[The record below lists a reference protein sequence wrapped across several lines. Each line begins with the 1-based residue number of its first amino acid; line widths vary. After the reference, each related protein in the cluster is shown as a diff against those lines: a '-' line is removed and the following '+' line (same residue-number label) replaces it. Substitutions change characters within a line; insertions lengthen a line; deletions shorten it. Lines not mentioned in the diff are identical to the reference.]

1 MGQIQ
6 LIQVTP
12 AELADIIS
20 ENVKAQLKELFI
32 EMHGT
37 PKEDEHEFLTRKET
51 AALFKVSLVTVHD
64 WSNNG
69 ILKPYKL
76 GNRTYYKY
84 SELLEALFNSN
95 QH

>member
-20 ENVKAQLKELFI
+20 ENVKTQLKELFV